1 VTTKEV
7 VVATK
12 QDGKTIRHR
21 MMAKRT
27 TIATTQDDKTT
38 RSKVMIEKTKQKD
51 HEKQGNDQK
60 N

>member
-1 VTTKEV
+1 MVKRAI
-7 VVATK
+7 VATK
-12 QDGKTIRHR
+12 QDDKTTRSKI
-21 MMAKRT
+21 MAKGA